1 MLTFGKILAA
11 VVGAAAAYA
20 ATSAGP
26 SPPEVALAVGA
37 AAGLVTAASG
47 LTVVDSGC
55 KTLLVCFAE
64 EPQVLHSRKRELAEH
79 LEQASRL
86 GRDKNS
92 SSLIAP

>member
-1 MLTFGKILAA
+1 MAQCM
-11 VVGAAAAYA
+11 
-20 ATSAGP
+20 SM
-26 SPPEVALAVGA
+26 ALRLRQVS
-37 AAGLVTAASG
+37 ASG

-64 EPQVLHSRKRELAEH
+64 EPQVLHRRKRELAEH